1 MLYWNAYFML
11 RSAGSP
17 PEDAEEGPPEGAE
30 QSPPEVAEKD
40 EDSVAQVQSDS
51 EGVFV
56 Q

>member
-1 MLYWNAYFML
+1 ML

-30 QSPPEVAEKD
+30 KD